1 MKNILIKI
9 KIKPQNEKELLWFCI
24 NLDKFFLQFEYA
36 YKLQVFNCLQIGCV
50 HLIVYSKVYEHY
62 RLIKITDRTLELRD
76 REIACSAPITASTSG
91 LL

>member
-1 MKNILIKI
+1 MVLH
-9 KIKPQNEKELLWFCI
+9 
-24 NLDKFFLQFEYA
+24 KFGQVFLQFEYA
-36 YKLQVFNCLQIGCV
+36 YKLQVFNCLQIDCV

-76 REIACSAPITASTSG
+76 REIACSAPITTSTSG